1 MAGENEAITL
11 DEILPIDDSMI
22 EYTEKRDRFADMFER
37 SVSSFEGNVMI
48 LDKYWYS
55 DDKKLD
61 KVTQFL
67 PHAAEFKLNGL
78 YYNSQFEGCLK
89 ACLELLGKHS
99 ELSDNKE
106 IRDIVMRSLNRLEGS
121 VKDGYV
127 DWLCSRYPSI
137 LANEAGVE
145 DSKLYRSVKEFVI
158 DTLTDNL
165 INEILFEIVLEAKT
179 TSTKMDLQR
188 QQLQSSSLPS
198 LQQQQQQTH
207 LQSNNPRASGVS
219 KGQGDPLNPNF
230 ECLICNR
237 WISCNRYA
245 PHLNNCL
252 GLRGSRGSTRAAAS
266 VASGA
271 SQASST
277 HSNTTNNTAAT
288 HKPPTKH
295 TNSHSNSSK
304 FDYLDLSSTLKHTNK
319 PRQSSPLS
327 NTPTHTQDYLFSD
340 LHNMSKDLFS
350 PSNSESSALSS
361 PPKGGSNTDTL
372 RQSAQSAD
380 SADIDSSGSEE
391 ESL

>member
-145 DSKLYRSVKEFVI
+145 DSKLYRSVKE
-158 DTLTDNL
+158 L
-165 INEILFEIVLEAKT
+165 
-179 TSTKMDLQR
+179 
-188 QQLQSSSLPS
+188 
-198 LQQQQQQTH
+198 
-207 LQSNNPRASGVS
+207 
-219 KGQGDPLNPNF
+219 
-230 ECLICNR
+230 
-237 WISCNRYA
+237 
-245 PHLNNCL
+245 
-252 GLRGSRGSTRAAAS
+252 
-266 VASGA
+266 
-271 SQASST
+271 
-277 HSNTTNNTAAT
+277 
-288 HKPPTKH
+288 
-295 TNSHSNSSK
+295 
-304 FDYLDLSSTLKHTNK
+304 
-319 PRQSSPLS
+319 
-327 NTPTHTQDYLFSD
+327 
-340 LHNMSKDLFS
+340 
-350 PSNSESSALSS
+350 
-361 PPKGGSNTDTL
+361 
-372 RQSAQSAD
+372 
-380 SADIDSSGSEE
+380 
-391 ESL
+391 